1 MIWGASVRTHGV
13 ARFRAVKCGNE
24 TIRKATETRDRM
36 LPVYRMPHSLPDANG
51 TQSSNFH
58 KRCFSLEKVLNGHLV
73 TTSSF

>member
-1 MIWGASVRTHGV
+1 M
-13 ARFRAVKCGNE
+13 ARFRAAKCGND